1 MLKKKLF
8 LIFAFC
14 FFISNSVATTKQSY
28 KIHLN
33 LENIL
38 LKGRDIKKSN
48 DFIEKDNVEFNFQN
62 YIEKNSFIEIT
73 LRTSKKNNEYFSL
86 KNILNLISNKRINYM
101 NNLEADKIS
110 DIYTY
115 LDEKNKRVFYYR
127 YFENLKLEKEKCMIF
142 VAGTK
147 KNSNN
152 LYMQVLNGVGCSTE
166 IKLTQKN
173 IKEIFNLISV
183 KKN

>member
-1 MLKKKLF
+1 
-8 LIFAFC
+8 
-14 FFISNSVATTKQSY
+14 
-28 KIHLN
+28 
-33 LENIL
+33 
-38 LKGRDIKKSN
+38 
-48 DFIEKDNVEFNFQN
+48 
-62 YIEKNSFIEIT
+62 
-73 LRTSKKNNEYFSL
+73 
-86 KNILNLISNKRINYM
+86 M

>member
-73 LRTSKKNNEYFSL
+73 FFMFVLVFDPLFFSALYVIYKAL
-86 KNILNLISNKRINYM
+86 K
-101 NNLEADKIS
+101 ADS
-110 DIYTY
+110 P
-115 LDEKNKRVFYYR
+115 L
-127 YFENLKLEKEKCMIF
+127 
-142 VAGTK
+142 
-147 KNSNN
+147 
-152 LYMQVLNGVGCSTE
+152 
-166 IKLTQKN
+166 
-173 IKEIFNLISV
+173 
-183 KKN
+183 

>member
-8 LIFAFC
+8 LIFGFY

-33 LENIL
+33 LESIL
-38 LKGRDIKKSN
+38 LQGRDIKQSD

-62 YIEKNSFIEIT
+62 FVEKNSFIELT
-73 LRTSKKNNEYFSL
+73 LRTSKKDNEYFSL
-86 KNILNLISNKRINYM
+86 KNIINLISNKRINYM

-110 DIYTY
+110 DTYTY

-127 YFENLKLEKEKCMIF
+127 YFENLKLEKEKCVIF
-142 VAGTK
+142 VTGTK

-166 IKLTQKN
+166 IKLTHKN
-173 IKEIFNLISV
+173 IGKIFSLI
-183 KKN
+183 KIIKN